1 MRRTASALL
10 LAALLTGCTS
20 SGPDVPEE
28 SEFADGTCRTAAP
41 DVRAVGEVL
50 PRLGDGG
57 TVPDDV
63 KQDLRDTQQRLVAL
77 AEGAEPALEPDLTA
91 LVQAIGAVRIRADGG
106 TFDAEVG
113 DILTRAY
120 ERVLDACGAGTDG

>member
-1 MRRTASALL
+1 MRRTAPALL
-10 LAALLTGCTS
+10 LAALLAGCTS
-20 SGPDVPEE
+20 GGPDLPQE
-28 SEFADGTCRTAAP
+28 SDFAEGTCRTAAP
-41 DVRAVGEVL
+41 DVRAVGALL

-63 KQDLRDTQQRLVAL
+63 KRDLRETQARLVAL
-77 AEGAEPALEPDLTA
+77 AEGAEPALSPDLTS

-113 DILTRAY
+113 DILERAY
-120 ERVLDACGAGTDG
+120 ARVLEACGAGGDD